1 MYQSLLYYVLIISCT
16 SKKKFKNAIMS
27 KKSYKNQKNVKNL
40 EKTQNF
46 WVFSR
51 FLLKKP
57 KKPTLKNPGFFKWVF
72 SSGQPWGGV

>member
-16 SKKKFKNAIMS
+16 SKKKIQKCNNVEKIL
-27 KKSYKNQKNVKNL
+27 KKKQKNVKNL

-46 WVFSR
+46 RVFSR

-72 SSGQPWGGV
+72 SSGQP